1 MQHLLNEGRLI
12 MPSILCDVSS
22 ERAVLSCILR
32 QGEDAYID
40 VADILD
46 ESVFTIDS
54 NQYIYNCIK
63 HIYTNQEKTVLD
75 LASILSAS
83 KEIGIDNILSQKEEI
98 EHLKAIMNFPADS
111 QNVKKFAAK
120 IKKLS
125 IARNLYSHLDDI
137 KKNMLDINGSETI
150 SAILSKVEDPIFH
163 FTESLNQ
170 EPENQPFSVSDNI
183 EEYIEYLIENPI
195 DQVGIS
201 TGFPVYDQAIGGGLR
216 KGTINVIAARPKTG
230 KTLLADNMGFYIAN
244 KFKIPVLNMDT
255 EMSKE
260 DHFNRL
266 IAMLSEI
273 EMQKIETGKFN
284 ESNDLK
290 NKVSKAVDQ
299 LKETPLYYKTIAGKP
314 FDEQLSIMKRWLYKE
329 VGLNSD
335 GTAKDCVIFYDYLK
349 LMDSSGISQDMKEY
363 QMLGFMMSTLHNFA
377 VKYKIPMV
385 AFVQLNRDGITKE
398 STDTASGSDRII
410 WLCSNFSI
418 FKRKTDEEIAEDGP
432 QNGNRKLL
440 PVVSR
445 HGGGLDDNDYI
456 NCHMQGWCAKISEG
470 KTKLE
475 LSHGNNNTDGFDL
488 NDNNDEQEEIP
499 FL

>member
-1 MQHLLNEGRLI
+1 
-12 MPSILCDVSS
+12 
-22 ERAVLSCILR
+22 
-32 QGEDAYID
+32 
-40 VADILD
+40 
-46 ESVFTIDS
+46 
-54 NQYIYNCIK
+54 
-63 HIYTNQEKTVLD
+63 
-75 LASILSAS
+75 
-83 KEIGIDNILSQKEEI
+83 
-98 EHLKAIMNFPADS
+98 MNFPADS

-273 EMQKIETGKFN
+273 EMQKLRPVN
-284 ESNDLK
+284 LMS
-290 NKVSKAVDQ
+290 
-299 LKETPLYYKTIAGKP
+299 PTI
-314 FDEQLSIMKRWLYKE
+314 
-329 VGLNSD
+329 
-335 GTAKDCVIFYDYLK
+335 
-349 LMDSSGISQDMKEY
+349 
-363 QMLGFMMSTLHNFA
+363 
-377 VKYKIPMV
+377 
-385 AFVQLNRDGITKE
+385 
-398 STDTASGSDRII
+398 
-410 WLCSNFSI
+410 
-418 FKRKTDEEIAEDGP
+418 
-432 QNGNRKLL
+432 
-440 PVVSR
+440 
-445 HGGGLDDNDYI
+445 
-456 NCHMQGWCAKISEG
+456 
-470 KTKLE
+470 
-475 LSHGNNNTDGFDL
+475 
-488 NDNNDEQEEIP
+488 
-499 FL
+499 